1 MKFSE
6 QIKLA
11 FQFIVN
17 NKLRA
22 TLTVIIIALGITA
35 LVGILTAIDG
45 MENSISNSF
54 TNMGA
59 NSFSLRNKEM
69 VVHMGGGNKKPRE
82 FRPITFDEAI
92 HFKTQFEFPAQVTM
106 SVRLSQVAT
115 LEYQS
120 KKTNPNI
127 GLMGIDE
134 NYFKVSGYD
143 IQFGRNFSK
152 NEIDEGA
159 SVVVLGRDVA
169 AKLFKKP
176 KNAID
181 EIISVGHIQYRVVGV
196 LASKGVSRFVS
207 SDNNGF
213 VPVVNGKRSWPLSS
227 KVSYVI
233 TVGVSKYQL
242 LNPAVAEAESRFR
255 IIRRTPLDIENDFQV
270 MRSDDLAHELI
281 SNLKYVTWACVF
293 IAIITLIGAAIGL
306 MNIMLVSVTER
317 TREIGISKAIGATNK
332 IILQQFL
339 LESVLVCQMG
349 GVLGVLVGLGI
360 GNAVSAMMGSSFFIP
375 WLWMILGLI
384 ICFVV
389 GIAAGIYPALTA
401 AKLNPIN
408 ALRNE

>member
-17 NKLRA
+17 NKLRT

-45 MENSISNSF
+45 MESSISTSF
-54 TNMGA
+54 SNMGA

-69 VVHMGGGNKKPRE
+69 VVHMGGSNKKAKE
-82 FRPITFDEAI
+82 FRPITYNEGFN
-92 HFKTQFEFPAQVTM
+92 FKSQYEFPAQVTL
-106 SVRLSQVAT
+106 SVRLSATAT
-115 LEYQS
+115 LSFQS

-127 GLMGIDE
+127 GLLGVDE

-143 IQFGRNFSK
+143 IEFGRNFST

-159 SVVVLGRDVA
+159 NAIVLGHDIA
-169 AKLFKKP
+169 INLFKKP

-181 EIISVGHIQYRVVGV
+181 EIINVGHIQYRVVGV

-207 SDNNGF
+207 NDNNGF
-213 VPVVNGKRSWPLSS
+213 VPIINGKRSWPLSS

-242 LNPAVAEAESRFR
+242 LNPAVAEAEGRFR
-255 IIRRTPLDIENDFQV
+255 IIRKTPLEIENDFEV
-270 MRSDDLAHELI
+270 MRSDDLAQELI
-281 SNLKYVTWACVF
+281 RNLNYVTWACIF
-293 IAIITLIGAAIGL
+293 IAVITLIGAAIGL

-317 TREIGISKAIGATNK
+317 TREIGISKAIGANNK
-332 IILQQFL
+332 IILKQFL
-339 LESVLVCQMG
+339 LESVLVCQIG
-349 GVLGVLVGLGI
+349 GLLGVILGLAIGI
-360 GNAVSAMMGSSFFIP
+360 TVSSFMGSQFFIP
-375 WLWMILGLI
+375 WHWISLGI
-384 ICFVV
+384 GICFVV
-389 GIAAGIYPALTA
+389 GIAAGIYPALIA

>member
-1 MKFSE
+1 LKFSE

-45 MENSISNSF
+45 MESSISTSF
-54 TNMGA
+54 SNMGA

-69 VVHMGGGNKKPRE
+69 VVHMGGSNKKAKE
-82 FRPITFDEAI
+82 FRPITYNEGFN
-92 HFKTQFEFPAQVTM
+92 FKLQYEFPAQVTL
-106 SVRLSQVAT
+106 SVRLSATAT
-115 LEYQS
+115 LTFQS

-127 GLMGIDE
+127 GLLGVDE

-143 IQFGRNFSK
+143 IEYGRNFSK
-152 NEIDEGA
+152 NEVDEGS
-159 SVVVLGRDVA
+159 SVIVLGHDIA
-169 AKLFKKP
+169 IKLFKKP
-176 KNAID
+176 KNAIN

-213 VPVVNGKRSWPLSS
+213 VPIINGKRSWPLSS
-227 KVSYVI
+227 KVSYVVTI
-233 TVGVSKYQL
+233 GVSKYQL

-255 IIRRTPLDIENDFQV
+255 IIRKTPLDIENDFEI
-270 MRSDDLAHELI
+270 MRSDDLAQELI
-281 SNLKYVTWACVF
+281 SNLNYVTWACIF
-293 IAIITLIGAAIGL
+293 IAVITLIGAAIGL

-317 TREIGISKAIGATNK
+317 TREIGISKAIGANNK
-332 IILQQFL
+332 IILKQFL
-339 LESVLVCQMG
+339 LESVLVCQIG
-349 GVLGVLVGLGI
+349 GLLGVILGLAIGI
-360 GNAVSAMMGSSFFIP
+360 TVSSFMGSQFFIP
-375 WLWMILGLI
+375 WKWISLGI
-384 ICFVV
+384 GICFVV
-389 GIAAGIYPALTA
+389 GIAAGIYPALKA
-401 AKLNPIN
+401 ATLNPIN

>member
-1 MKFSE
+1 MNFFE

-45 MENSISNSF
+45 MESSISNSF

-69 VVHMGGGNKKPRE
+69 VVHMGGNGRKPRE
-82 FRPITFDEAI
+82 FRPISFDEATK
-92 HFKTQFEFPAQVTM
+92 FKTQFEFPSQVTL
-106 SVRLSQVAT
+106 SVRLSQIAT
-115 LEYQS
+115 LEFQS

-159 SVVVLGRDVA
+159 SVIVLGRDVA
-169 AKLFKKP
+169 TRLFKKP

-213 VPVVNGKRSWPLSS
+213 LPILNGKRSWPIPT
-227 KVSYVI
+227 KTSYVVTI
-233 TVGVSKYQL
+233 GVSKYQL
-242 LNPAVAEAESRFR
+242 LNPAVSEAENQFR
-255 IIRRTPLDIENDFQV
+255 IIRRTPLGIENDFQV

-281 SNLKYVTWACVF
+281 NNLKYVTWACVF

-306 MNIMLVSVTER
+306 MNIMLVSVNER

-339 LESVLVCQMG
+339 LESVLVCQIG
-349 GVLGVLVGLGI
+349 GILGVIVGLAI

-375 WLWMILGLI
+375 WMWMVLGLV

-401 AKLNPIN
+401 SKLNPIN
-408 ALRNE
+408 ALRTE

>member
-1 MKFSE
+1 
-6 QIKLA
+6 
-11 FQFIVN
+11 
-17 NKLRA
+17 
-22 TLTVIIIALGITA
+22 
-35 LVGILTAIDG
+35 
-45 MENSISNSF
+45 
-54 TNMGA
+54 
-59 NSFSLRNKEM
+59 
-69 VVHMGGGNKKPRE
+69 
-82 FRPITFDEAI
+82 
-92 HFKTQFEFPAQVTM
+92 
-106 SVRLSQVAT
+106 
-115 LEYQS
+115 
-120 KKTNPNI
+120 
-127 GLMGIDE
+127 
-134 NYFKVSGYD
+134 
-143 IQFGRNFSK
+143 
-152 NEIDEGA
+152 
-159 SVVVLGRDVA
+159 
-169 AKLFKKP
+169 
-176 KNAID
+176 
-181 EIISVGHIQYRVVGV
+181 
-196 LASKGVSRFVS
+196 
-207 SDNNGF
+207 
-213 VPVVNGKRSWPLSS
+213 
-227 KVSYVI
+227 
-233 TVGVSKYQL
+233 
-242 LNPAVAEAESRFR
+242 
-255 IIRRTPLDIENDFQV
+255 DFQV